1 MHAGTVKDA
10 GSSLAARLQSLERS
24 FGATGYT
31 FTIQVSRAVLCL
43 PTSCAER
50 ACCRLLSCAPFPWL
64 LENTCLMWSCRLATP

>member
-43 PTSCAER
+43 LIAHAER
-50 ACCRLLSCAPFPWL
+50 ACC
-64 LENTCLMWSCRLATP
+64 